1 MSGTKPPESCIFGQF
16 LNIGAFLLSVLFYIK
31 YKQVLHILTSVKWIQ
46 YPIKVADFY
55 PSHPRQKHL
64 KKVNTIS
71 LGLGMVGAL
80 GVRFFWIFSRN
91 IWILSKI
98 VKRVHHIY
106 CSMVGNFQE
115 TTVSSVHFIGA
126 SLCFG
131 LGTIYI
137 WIQVWL
143 TWKVLFIW
151 SLHNTLI
158 VKACPW
164 NISFNQG

>member
-71 LGLGMVGAL
+71 FGLGMVGAL
-80 GVRFFWIFSRN
+80 GVRFFWNFIQNHLKFIEDCKKECTFIAAWWVIFKRPQSPQFILLEQVCVLVLELSTSGYRYDWVFAN
-91 IWILSKI
+91 IWESIKLFYLEEIEK
-98 VKRVHHIY
+98 
-106 CSMVGNFQE
+106 
-115 TTVSSVHFIGA
+115 TTRTNMEV
-126 SLCFG
+126 
-131 LGTIYI
+131 
-137 WIQVWL
+137 
-143 TWKVLFIW
+143 
-151 SLHNTLI
+151 
-158 VKACPW
+158 
-164 NISFNQG
+164 